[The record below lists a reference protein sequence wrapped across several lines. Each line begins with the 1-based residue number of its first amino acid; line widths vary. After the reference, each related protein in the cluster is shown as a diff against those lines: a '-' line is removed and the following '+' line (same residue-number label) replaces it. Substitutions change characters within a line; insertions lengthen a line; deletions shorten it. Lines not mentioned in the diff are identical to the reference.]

1 MTRDQIK
8 AIALARGFTERQQAD
23 GSKDLNGYV
32 YAFADAMYAE
42 GQRAMQDRAAAR
54 GQAVAG
60 RARDAEGAGPAAEGR
75 CSMTTTREE
84 FEAWFSCGFPAPLKR
99 NGDGYVFMAVQS
111 AWDAWQAAHLAGQR
125 AMQERA
131 AELCEQFSLA
141 VLESEWANGYAV
153 ALKDAACG
161 IRALEVKP

>member
-1 MTRDQIK
+1 
-8 AIALARGFTERQQAD
+8 
-23 GSKDLNGYV
+23 
-32 YAFADAMYAE
+32 
-42 GQRAMQDRAAAR
+42 
-54 GQAVAG
+54 
-60 RARDAEGAGPAAEGR
+60 
-75 CSMTTTREE
+75 MTTTREE

-111 AWDAWQAAHLAGQR
+111 AGDAWQAAHLAGQR

-141 VLESEWANGYAV
+141 VLESEWANGYAA

>member
-1 MTRDQIK
+1 
-8 AIALARGFTERQQAD
+8 
-23 GSKDLNGYV
+23 
-32 YAFADAMYAE
+32 
-42 GQRAMQDRAAAR
+42 
-54 GQAVAG
+54 
-60 RARDAEGAGPAAEGR
+60 
-75 CSMTTTREE
+75 MTTTREE
-84 FEAWFSCGFPAPLKR
+84 FEAWVKGRGMDVKR
-99 NGDGYVFMAVQS
+99 HPISDT
-111 AWDAWQAAHLAGQR
+111 AWEAWQAAHLAGQR

>member
-1 MTRDQIK
+1 
-8 AIALARGFTERQQAD
+8 
-23 GSKDLNGYV
+23 
-32 YAFADAMYAE
+32 
-42 GQRAMQDRAAAR
+42 
-54 GQAVAG
+54 
-60 RARDAEGAGPAAEGR
+60 
-75 CSMTTTREE
+75 MTTTREE

-131 AELCEQFSLA
+131 AIHCEKFSLA
-141 VLESEWANGYAV
+141 VSDSDWSKGYAT